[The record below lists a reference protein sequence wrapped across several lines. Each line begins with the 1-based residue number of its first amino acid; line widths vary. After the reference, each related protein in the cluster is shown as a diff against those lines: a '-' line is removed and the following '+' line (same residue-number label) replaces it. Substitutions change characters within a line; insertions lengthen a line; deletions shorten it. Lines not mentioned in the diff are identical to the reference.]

1 MSMPFDGCTQIEPST
16 QCGTKRRKH
25 DTEMKA
31 YGTVLHPSVWYCTA
45 SLANTIVSRVLSID
59 YTLIDKALYDQGAVK
74 AAAIVLT
81 PMKMSDHV
89 AVTCTLAVN
98 CKGAARPCANA
109 ACNLPPFKATN
120 KSLVSM
126 FGKSHK
132 KARKKRPR
140 PATATATS
148 TAAAV
153 VATTKPITTPP
164 PPSPV
169 DETGSGGGAGG
180 GAGVGLAA
188 AAAAGAKR
196 QRVPTVKR
204 SLSATPPPSHTS
216 KPPRGQAS
224 LHAFLSASSTN

>member
-1 MSMPFDGCTQIEPST
+1 
-16 QCGTKRRKH
+16 
-25 DTEMKA
+25 MKA
-31 YGTVLHPSVWYCTA
+31 YGTVLHPSVCYCTA
-45 SLANTIVSRVLSID
+45 SLANTMMPCVLSID

-140 PATATATS
+140 PVTATATATS
-148 TAAAV
+148 TATSTAADV

-188 AAAAGAKR
+188 AAATGAKR